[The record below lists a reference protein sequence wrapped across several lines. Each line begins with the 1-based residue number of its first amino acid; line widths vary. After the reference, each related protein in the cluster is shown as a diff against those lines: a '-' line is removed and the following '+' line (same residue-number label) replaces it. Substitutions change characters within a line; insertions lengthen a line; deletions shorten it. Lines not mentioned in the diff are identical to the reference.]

1 MARNQEEIRATVP
14 AGSAWHT
21 EDIEA
26 KAARMGVKKGD
37 FVLHAVDAFI
47 NFDDEV
53 MAKIE
58 VMAKGLR
65 LPVWTVMQ
73 NMIIDQL
80 TEYRV
85 LAAQGTPKTM
95 LEFQAHV
102 DDNGVPHTLTG
113 KQLYD
118 WLLDHKTRT
127 VQRERDQRDNPLHL

>member
-1 MARNQEEIRATVP
+1 MAKQEKIQVTVP
-14 AGSAWHT
+14 ANNAWHS
-21 EDIEA
+21 DDLDA
-26 KAARMGVKKGD
+26 KAEKMGMSRSEYA
-37 FVLHAVDAFI
+37 LLAVDMLYNVDQDILA
-47 NFDDEV
+47 EV
-53 MAKIE
+53 ERYAR
-58 VMAKGLR
+58 GLH
-65 LPVWTVMQ
+65 LPTWLVMQ

-80 TEYRV
+80 TEYKV